1 MLCLERV
8 FSICYVKMSHYIL
21 IKRDIAMPSLLYG
34 IYFMIFTF
42 YIPFLKEQLIS
53 IDLLVYNIIFSHTLY
68 LPTQGKEFIG
78 FVNAEGVSVAALT

>member
-8 FSICYVKMSHYIL
+8 LSICYVKMSHYIL

-42 YIPFLKEQLIS
+42 YIPFWAKQLIS
-53 IDLLVYNIIFSHTLY
+53 TDLLVYNIIFSHTLY
-68 LPTQGKEFIG
+68 LPPQGKEFIG
-78 FVNAEGVSVAALT
+78 FVDAEGVSVAALT